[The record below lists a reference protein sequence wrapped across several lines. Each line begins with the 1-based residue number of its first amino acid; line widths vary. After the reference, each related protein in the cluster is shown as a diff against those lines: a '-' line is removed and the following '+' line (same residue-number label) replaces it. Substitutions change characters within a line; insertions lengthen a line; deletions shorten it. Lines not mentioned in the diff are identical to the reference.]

1 MAIPKIFISSTC
13 YDLKY
18 IRENLKLFIKNIGYD
33 SVLSED
39 GDVYY
44 DTNIHTHD
52 ACLSEVS
59 SCQIFVLIIGGRY
72 GGKYKSEDT
81 SITNMEYRQA
91 VELKIPIFTIVEQ
104 SVYSEHYVYIKNKE
118 KSYIDATQIC
128 YPNVDNVKIFDFI
141 DEVRKRSVNNAIF
154 PFNDYSDI
162 EQYLRKQWA
171 GMMHQFLTSQ
181 SESKRVFKLF
191 EQIQTATD
199 KIEFYTRQMANTV
212 GEDSTKAIIEMYDI
226 IVQSRAT
233 SDLKTWNIVVTPSLI
248 IKNPTLEDLCK
259 NALEIKDEDEGEN
272 SITSGGPP
280 YRLSKRRYKQFSHEY
295 SILHDKLQKLISEKK
310 MSIEDIDRLSIEF

>member
-33 SVLSED
+33 SVLSEE

-44 DTNIHTHD
+44 NTNIHTHD

-104 SVYSEHYVYIKNKE
+104 SVYSEHYVYTKNKGE
-118 KSYIDATQIC
+118 SCIDETKIC
-128 YPNVDNVKIFDFI
+128 YPSVDNVKIFDFI
-141 DEVRKRSVNNAIF
+141 DEVRERSINNAIF
-154 PFNDYSDI
+154 PFKNYSDI

-171 GMMHQFLTSQ
+171 GMMYLFLTSQ
-181 SESKRVFKLF
+181 SESKRVSQLF

-199 KIEFYTRQMANTV
+199 KIEFYTRLMANTV
-212 GEDSTKAIIEMYDI
+212 AEETTKAIIQMYDI
-226 IVQSRAT
+226 IVQSNAT
-233 SDLKTWNIVVTPSLI
+233 SDLRSWKFAVTPSLI
-248 IKNPTLEDLCK
+248 FNNPTLEDLCK
-259 NALEIKDEDEGEN
+259 DTLVISNEEAN
-272 SITSGGPP
+272 SITYGGPP
-280 YRLSKRRYKQFSHEY
+280 YRLSRRRYEILSREY
-295 SILHDKLQKLISEKK
+295 SELHINLKKLIDEKK
-310 MSIEDIDRLSIEF
+310 MSIDDIDKLSNEF